1 MGKLGTENSESSKM
15 FETELVESLIENHL
29 FDEALPFL
37 DRLLKRYADPY
48 FIFLKGKVFYLSGMF
63 KEAITELSAVI
74 TQESDFWEAYEL
86 LGETYRENNQI
97 ELAENYYFKAT
108 SINPRATKSW
118 LGRGKLALQKGEYQ
132 VAVLSFET
140 YLRINRNDADTW
152 RLLGTSYREMNNFLS
167 AIDAYNEAIE
177 IEPTNQTL
185 YGELG
190 DLYISIGRS
199 DIAKEKFLQALQ
211 VEEKTRPVSKIIYHK
226 LARLYLN
233 EGQNQKA
240 FNVCNELLALERDEP
255 VAMYLSGKALV
266 KLGQRYEG
274 TQRVKRAYEK
284 EQNPEFKEYLDQLDR
299 EMYAPKYG

>member
-1 MGKLGTENSESSKM
+1 MGLETGENSKM

-48 FIFLKGKVFYLSGMF
+48 FIYLKGKVYFLSDMF
-63 KEAITELSAVI
+63 KESIDELVTVI
-74 TQESDFWEAYEL
+74 AQDSDFWEAYEL
-86 LGETYRENNQI
+86 LGEAYRKNKQV

-108 SINPRATKSW
+108 AINPRATQSW
-118 LGRGKLALQKGEYQ
+118 LGRGKLALQRGEYQ

-140 YLRINRNDADTW
+140 YLRINRKDSETW
-152 RLLGTSYREMNNFLS
+152 RLLGTSYKEMNNFLS
-167 AIDAYNEAIE
+167 AIDSYNEAIE
-177 IEPTNQTL
+177 LDPTNQEL

-211 VEEKTRPVSKIIYHK
+211 VEEKTRPVSKTIYHK
-226 LARLYLN
+226 LARLYLD
-233 EGQNQKA
+233 EGENQKA
-240 FNVCNELLALERDEP
+240 FNICNELLALERDEP
-255 VAMYLSGKALV
+255 VATFLSGKALI

-274 TQRVKRAYEK
+274 TVRVKRAYENEK
-284 EQNPEFKEYLDQLDR
+284 NPEFKEYLDQLER
-299 EMYAPKYG
+299 EMYGPKYG

>member
-1 MGKLGTENSESSKM
+1 MGLETGDNSKV
-15 FETELVESLIENHL
+15 FETELVESLIDNHL

-48 FIFLKGKVFYLSGMF
+48 FLYLKGKVYFLSEQY
-63 KEAITELSAVI
+63 KEAIVELSAVI
-74 TQESDFWEAYEL
+74 TQDSDFWEAYEL
-86 LGETYRENNQI
+86 LGDTYREVDQ
-97 ELAENYYFKAT
+97 LDQAENYYFKAT
-108 SINPRATKSW
+108 SINPRATRSW

-140 YLRINRNDADTW
+140 YLRINRNDSNTW
-152 RLLGTSYREMNNFLS
+152 RLLGQSYKEMNNFLS

-177 IEPTNQTL
+177 LDSTNQEL

-190 DLYISIGRS
+190 DLYISINRS
-199 DIAKEKFLQALQ
+199 DIAKDKFLQALQ
-211 VEEKTRPVSKIIYHK
+211 VEEKTRPVSKSIYHK

-233 EGQNQKA
+233 ENQNQKA
-240 FNVCNELLALERDEP
+240 FNVCNELLALERDDP
-255 VAMYLSGKALV
+255 IAMYLSGKALV

-284 EQNPEFKEYLDQLDR
+284 EEIPEIKEYLDQLDK
-299 EMYAPKYG
+299 EMYGPKYG

>member
-1 MGKLGTENSESSKM
+1 MGLETGENSKM

-48 FIFLKGKVFYLSGMF
+48 FIYLKGKVYFLSDML
-63 KEAITELSAVI
+63 KEAIDELATVI
-74 TQESDFWEAYEL
+74 AQDSDFWEAYEL
-86 LGETYRENNQI
+86 LGEAYRKNNQV

-108 SINPRATKSW
+108 SINPRATQSW
-118 LGRGKLALQKGEYQ
+118 LGRGILALQKGEYQ

-140 YLRINRNDADTW
+140 YLRINRNDSETW
-152 RLLGTSYREMNNFLS
+152 RLLGMSYKEMNNFLS
-167 AIDAYNEAIE
+167 SIDAYNEAIE
-177 IEPTNQTL
+177 IDPTNQEL

-211 VEEKTRPVSKIIYHK
+211 VEEKTRPVSKSIYHK
-226 LARLYLN
+226 LARLFLN
-233 EGQNQKA
+233 EGENQKA

-255 VAMYLSGKALV
+255 VATFLSGKALV

-274 TQRVKRAYEK
+274 TVRVKRAYENEK
-284 EQNPEFKEYLDQLDR
+284 NPEFKEYLDQLER
-299 EMYAPKYG
+299 EMYGPKHG